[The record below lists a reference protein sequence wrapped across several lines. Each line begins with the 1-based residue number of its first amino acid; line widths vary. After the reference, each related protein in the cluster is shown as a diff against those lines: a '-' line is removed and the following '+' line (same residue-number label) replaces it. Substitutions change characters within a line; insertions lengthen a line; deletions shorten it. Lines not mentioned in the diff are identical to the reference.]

1 MKIEELRQEI
11 ATKTE
16 ELGKKIESRDVEGA
30 KTLKE
35 EIRQAKELLKLAEEQ
50 EVEEKRELDK
60 QKNAEKRGNKNME
73 KVSEFRSVVKH
84 VMGKEKLTEEERAMI
99 KTSDHSAVIPKQFIN
114 DIIELEKGYG
124 SLEGLCDVIPVTK
137 NDGTIPVI
145 DLEQGEDL
153 KEVVEGDAI
162 TDGTLVT
169 TDIPFKCSK
178 VGLLQK
184 ITSET
189 IDDAEVEIENLVRK
203 NFVIKTVA
211 NKNARIM
218 KVLNDNAT
226 VIPGTSYEDV
236 HKEIDKSLP
245 SVKNGLINITNV
257 TTYAELKNMKDKQG
271 RNLDLI
277 TVIGGQEYFGGK
289 PLYVVEDTSLAPTTK
304 DKKFVV
310 LIANAK
316 EAVKFPKRNEITV
329 AKSQE
334 AGFTTDSVY
343 LRILGRFGVVKGVT
357 RSIKKI
363 EF

>member
-1 MKIEELRQEI
+1 MKIEELRQQIE
-11 ATKTE
+11 TKTIEVRGFLEKSDSENAKKVME
-16 ELGKKIESRDVEGA
+16 ELRGLKDSLKI
-30 KTLKE
+30 
-35 EIRQAKELLKLAEEQ
+35 AEELEQ
-50 EVEEKRELDK
+50 EEREALEK
-60 QKNAEKRGNKNME
+60 QKNKEKRGNKSMG
-73 KVSEFRSVVKH
+73 KVNEYRAVVKK
-84 VMGKEKLTEEERAMI
+84 VMEQELTEEERAMI

-124 SLEGLCDVIPVTK
+124 SLENLCDVINVTK
-137 NDGTIPVI
+137 NEGTIPVI

-153 KEVVEGDAI
+153 KEVTEGDAI

-169 TDIPFKCSK
+169 TDTPFKCSK
-178 VGLLQK
+178 IGLLQK

-189 IDDAEVEIENLVRK
+189 IDDAEVEIENLVKK

-226 VIPGTSYEDV
+226 VITGNSYEDV
-236 HKEIDKSLP
+236 HKAIDKSLP
-245 SVKNGLINITNV
+245 SVKKGLVNITNV

-277 TVIGGQEYFGGK
+277 TVINGQEYFGGK
-289 PLYVVEDTSLAPTTK
+289 PLYVVEDTALIPTTK
-304 DKKFVV
+304 EKKFCI
-310 LIANAK
+310 LIGNTK
-316 EAVKFPKRNEITV
+316 EAVKFTKRKEITV

-343 LRILGRFGVVKGVT
+343 LRILGRFGVSKGVT